1 MGVIYIDPNLPQTN
15 NVPVTSNPVN
25 EKNTGM
31 AIVAYVLFFVPLLA
45 GDKTPFVKYHT
56 NQGLILFLF
65 SVGVSIVSQLG
76 ILGFL
81 APIGWIITLVLVVVG
96 IINAANGEMKPLPVI
111 GQYQLL
117 K

>member
-1 MGVIYIDPNLPQTN
+1 MCKNKQFGLKSWQYY
-15 NVPVTSNPVN
+15 PVSFGFCMPR
-25 EKNTGM
+25 K
-31 AIVAYVLFFVPLLA
+31 ILA
-45 GDKTPFVKYHT
+45 GLFVISI
-56 NQGLILFLF
+56 ILFLF